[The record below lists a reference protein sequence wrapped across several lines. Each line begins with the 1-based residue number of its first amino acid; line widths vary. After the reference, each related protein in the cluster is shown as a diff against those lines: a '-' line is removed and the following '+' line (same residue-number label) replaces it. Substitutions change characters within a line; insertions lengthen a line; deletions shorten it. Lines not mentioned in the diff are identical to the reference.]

1 MPNLFNEEYL
11 FFWGHTQKEEID
23 KSCLSQWYPAC
34 FVIDGVEYKTSE
46 QYMMYRKALL
56 FNDEERINL
65 IMETNSPK
73 EAKRLGRLVENFD
86 FNVWIRYAFD
96 IVLSGNNAKF
106 TQNIEMG
113 DFLRSTGDDV
123 IVEASPYDKVWGIG
137 MDQHHPD
144 ILDPSKWKGEN
155 LLGKVLMKVRD
166 NI

>member
-1 MPNLFNEEYL
+1 MPNLFNDEYL
-11 FFWGHTQKEEID
+11 FFWGNTQKEGID
-23 KSCLSQWYPAC
+23 KSCLSQWYPAP
-34 FVIDGVEYKTSE
+34 FIIDNVEYKTTE

-65 IMETNSPK
+65 IMATNSPK
-73 EAKRLGRLVENFD
+73 EAKRLGRLVENFK
-86 FNVWIRYAFD
+86 FNVWIKHAFD

-106 TQNIEMG
+106 SQNKEIG
-113 DFLRSTGDDV
+113 DYLKSTGDKH

-137 MDQHHPD
+137 MDQNHPD